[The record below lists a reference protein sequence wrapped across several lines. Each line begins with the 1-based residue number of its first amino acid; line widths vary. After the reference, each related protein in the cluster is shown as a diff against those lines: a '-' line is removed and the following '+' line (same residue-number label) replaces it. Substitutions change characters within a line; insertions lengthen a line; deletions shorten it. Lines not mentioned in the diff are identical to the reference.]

1 MQTYLKSYVIPGIL
15 EKRSVSLYRY
25 LVNIQ
30 FNSAY
35 SRYMFNVI
43 LRIWQRRPEK
53 SQYSDEIIF
62 STAFKGIVHR
72 DLTVVKTRL
81 KQSV

>member
-1 MQTYLKSYVIPGIL
+1 MSFRVFGKGAQSNPNIL
-15 EKRSVSLYRY
+15 MKLFS
-25 LVNIQ
+25 
-30 FNSAY
+30 
-35 SRYMFNVI
+35 
-43 LRIWQRRPEK
+43 
-53 SQYSDEIIF
+53 